1 MPESVHSQDLDQSM
15 VDAEQPTELPQ
26 SNDPILEERQIVVVR
41 IWTTDIRID
50 ATIDLWILNINI
62 KKKEIKLIPLF
73 PTAPRRHRNRRF
85 IPVRRRRPHHGQCAA
100 VRNYEEVSIYRAC
113 ETRFDIS
120 YRMFSRKHWTPPPS
134 GLGKTKNKNI
144 ITNY

>member
-62 KKKEIKLIPLF
+62 KKKK
-73 PTAPRRHRNRRF
+73 
-85 IPVRRRRPHHGQCAA
+85 
-100 VRNYEEVSIYRAC
+100 S
-113 ETRFDIS
+113 S
-120 YRMFSRKHWTPPPS
+120 
-134 GLGKTKNKNI
+134 
-144 ITNY
+144 

>member
-50 ATIDLWILNINI
+50 ATIDL
-62 KKKEIKLIPLF
+62 
-73 PTAPRRHRNRRF
+73 
-85 IPVRRRRPHHGQCAA
+85 
-100 VRNYEEVSIYRAC
+100 
-113 ETRFDIS
+113 
-120 YRMFSRKHWTPPPS
+120 
-134 GLGKTKNKNI
+134 
-144 ITNY
+144 